1 VRDGLLSLEQACNR
15 FLLGRRISCQY
26 SVGWH
31 GLRACALHA
40 SRKYR
45 PRSPGL
51 YPPMQVTLA
60 VRRRM
65 VLSHVGA
72 AAVEGHRRCERLC
85 ATLRNFG
92 FKMGIMATP
101 ALTAA
106 SSSVR
111 AFMVSIAVIAERIAH
126 RVRHHDRGRE
136 MDDRG
141 HRPAADDVG
150 H

>member
-1 VRDGLLSLEQACNR
+1 NHPTQCEVVTAVRDGLLSLEQACNR

-65 VLSHVGA
+65 VLSQVGA
-72 AAVEGHRRCERLC
+72 AALPRAAATTAPHARSPPAPPPGAPPPGGRRPPPRLP
-85 ATLRNFG
+85 RH
-92 FKMGIMATP
+92 P
-101 ALTAA
+101 PP
-106 SSSVR
+106 R
-111 AFMVSIAVIAERIAH
+111 APCGPR
-126 RVRHHDRGRE
+126 
-136 MDDRG
+136 
-141 HRPAADDVG
+141 
-150 H
+150 